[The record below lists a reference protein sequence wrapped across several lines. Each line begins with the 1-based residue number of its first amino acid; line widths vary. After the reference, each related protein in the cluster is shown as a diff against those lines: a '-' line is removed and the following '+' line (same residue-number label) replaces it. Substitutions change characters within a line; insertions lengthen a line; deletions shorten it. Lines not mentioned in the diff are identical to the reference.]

1 MDDTKRWRFQV
12 PGGLLSRKTLTLEEK
27 IDFWL
32 EKQQEW
38 FYGYTTAEDG
48 VKGVL
53 WGKKIDL
60 YVDIRPF
67 GPPIDLLAQPSQPVR
82 PKTKQQN
89 PRRLQDPEKQAY
101 VERVQAKLAELRA
114 QFPPPVTRE
123 IEERC
128 IAYFGNEK
136 LILPMAEVFKV
147 WADGSLELADKCR
160 KTAPVLGGMKDLFAD
175 VKLPDELMR
184 DDTKFCEGLCKLL
197 QLAQTVEATAEQ
209 QQVEVGSDLAEMIRC
224 LDRLTD
230 RMIEGG
236 ERLWNAPRKMTPEEY
251 DAYIDKSID
260 AEYSGKHLSERL
272 KLLEELW
279 EDPLVDM
286 QERAE
291 YMETAIKAAQSEG
304 RKKAALPCPHK
315 EAVQQHLSA
324 LAKRLDALEQE
335 GESAWQRRAAQEMET
350 TCRAWREDAELPALS
365 LEEFAAGLRVSSLIT
380 KTITDETGAIHIRLE
395 ITFIDKRDS
404 FAGHWITATVED
416 DLLKSVDLEG

>member
-1 MDDTKRWRFQV
+1 MPVSYTHLDVYKRQV
-12 PGGLLSRKTLTLEEK
+12 G
-27 IDFWL
+27 
-32 EKQQEW
+32 
-38 FYGYTTAEDG
+38 DG
-48 VKGVL
+48 VQRTDRRRVRANRLDISVKVA
-53 WGKKIDL
+53 DTPVCVFH
-60 YVDIRPF
+60 YVRDVYKR
-67 GPPIDLLAQPSQPVR
+67 Q
-82 PKTKQQN
+82 
-89 PRRLQDPEKQAY
+89 
-101 VERVQAKLAELRA
+101 
-114 QFPPPVTRE
+114 
-123 IEERC
+123 EERC

-136 LILPMAEVFKV
+136 LIIPMAEVFKV

-160 KTAPVLGGMKDLFAD
+160 KTAPVLGGMKDLFVD

-291 YMETAIKAAQSEG
+291 YMETAIKAVQSEG
-304 RKKAALPCPHK
+304 D
-315 EAVQQHLSA
+315 VY
-324 LAKRLDALEQE
+324 KRQ
-335 GESAWQRRAAQEMET
+335 
-350 TCRAWREDAELPALS
+350 
-365 LEEFAAGLRVSSLIT
+365 LRGQL
-380 KTITDETGAIHIRLE
+380 RNN
-395 ITFIDKRDS
+395 RD
-404 FAGHWITATVED
+404 H
-416 DLLKSVDLEG
+416 